1 MPVKCRLNDGEKLSS
16 FISLMSIVAW
26 RILWM
31 KFLNRCAP
39 EESCENFLTK
49 EEWKTLWLKKHKRL
63 IKSGKL
69 PPRPPDEVPSTYNAV
84 RWIAML
90 GGFLGRKNDGEPGL
104 ITIWRGWKDLNSAV
118 DLYEILHI

>member
-1 MPVKCRLNDGEKLSS
+1 
-16 FISLMSIVAW
+16 
-26 RILWM
+26 M